1 METMTHYMELLGKNQ
16 PWNLL
21 LFMVVP
27 VLCAETLAIAELYLL
42 ATRRFDGA
50 VGRLSRAVGI
60 FGGLYLTAVAAYL
73 VAAEV
78 LPLTAARSWRGPI
91 DVITI
96 AAYLLSALPFAALFL
111 LETGLLGR
119 GRGELEKQKLHA
131 ALVAVYLVVAHVA
144 MIFGMLSPALL
155 GTAGAMGGMA
165 GM

>member
-27 VLCAETLAIAELYLL
+27 VLCAETLAIAELHLL

-91 DVITI
+91 DVIAI